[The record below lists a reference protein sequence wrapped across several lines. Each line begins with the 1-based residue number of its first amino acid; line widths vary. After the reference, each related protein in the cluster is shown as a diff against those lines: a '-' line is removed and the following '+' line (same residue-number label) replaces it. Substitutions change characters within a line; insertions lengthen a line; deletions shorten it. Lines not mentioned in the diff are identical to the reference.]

1 MGGRCGEEGIAAACV
16 HRALEGESG
25 ATTRQSGLGYRVDH
39 HRDHGSGGT
48 SRGKPGVIE
57 KLLRSPRARLAVRSN
72 ASRSSSS
79 PKVRVSSCRRKA
91 GDSEE
96 RQALQQC
103 VLHRI
108 RRRRVQLAGPGP
120 LGLLE
125 PGGAR
130 LQSAGQPGDNPLI
143 EAFNDRLRHEYLS
156 QHWFLSLVDV
166 QATLDA

>member
-1 MGGRCGEEGIAAACV
+1 MLRHVYTEFSRGNPEPLLASLAEDIEWTIIGTTVLAGR
-16 HRALEGESG
+16 
-25 ATTRQSGLGYRVDH
+25 
-39 HRDHGSGGT
+39 
-48 SRGKPGVIE
+48 SRGKQEVIE

-143 EAFNDRLRHEYLS
+143 EAFNGRLRHEYLS